1 LLARW
6 ACSRRSDFVSLLPLS
21 LTLRDYAGTEKV
33 SDLPRRLSTD
43 GTPPGMDPEVGD
55 IAFYAPWGNL
65 AIFYRDFE
73 YSRGLVKLGHIEP
86 GIEKLA
92 GARSDLAVRFELAE
106 AP

>member
-6 ACSRRSDFVSLLPLS
+6 TCSRRSDFVSLLPLS
-21 LTLRDYAGTEKV
+21 LTLRDYPGTEKV

-65 AIFYRDFE
+65 AIFNRDFE
-73 YSRGLVKLGHIEP
+73 YSRRLVKLGHIEP